1 MKTLPSGLRA
11 ALPVV
16 CTGLFGLAL
25 LSCDSTG
32 GKSGEGPSVAVSPGG
47 DALPADH
54 PPLDSS
60 QLPIRSAKTQRLS
73 VAQLRGT
80 VPAAM
85 GKDADGNDI
94 VWMLY
99 SYPGLEKLADVL
111 GEADYANRTSD
122 NLEISPLYLK
132 FMDAAARDVCGKAID
147 ADLKK
152 SDAKTRVILRYVE
165 KTDTVES
172 NPDGVDKNL
181 RYLKLRMHGVK
192 IADDDPTPLV
202 PLRKLFADATA
213 ATVSADA
220 SVEGWRV
227 VCVGLLTAPEF
238 HLY

>member
-1 MKTLPSGLRA
+1 MKTRTSGLPA
-11 ALPVV
+11 AMKVLAA
-16 CTGLFGLAL
+16 GLFGLAAV
-25 LSCDSTG
+25 SCDSP
-32 GKSGEGPSVAVSPGG
+32 SGPSGLGPSVVVSPGG

-80 VPAAM
+80 LPTAM

-132 FMDAAARDVCGKAID
+132 FMDAAARDVCNKAID
-147 ADLKK
+147 ADLLKT
-152 SDAKTRVILRYVE
+152 DPKTRVILRYVD
-165 KTDTVES
+165 KADTVES
-172 NPDGVDKNL
+172 NAAAIDKNL

-213 ATVSADA
+213 ATVSTDA
-220 SVEGWRV
+220 PVEGWRV

>member
-1 MKTLPSGLRA
+1 MKTRIKGLRA

-16 CTGLFGLAL
+16 CTGLLGLGA
-25 LSCDSTG
+25 LSCNIGGSTG
-32 GKSGEGPSVAVSPGG
+32 DHAKVDVAPGG

-60 QLPIRSAKTQRLS
+60 QLPIRSARTQRLS

-80 VPAAM
+80 LPTAM

-132 FMDAAARDVCGKAID
+132 FMDAAARDVCEKALG

-152 SDAKTRVILRYVE
+152 SDPKTRVLLRHVE
-165 KTDTVES
+165 PTDTLDS
-172 NPDGVDKNL
+172 NPDGVNANL

-192 IADDDPTPLV
+192 IAADDAASLDQI
-202 PLRKLFADATA
+202 RKLFADATA
-213 ATVSADA
+213 ATVS
-220 SVEGWRV
+220 STPPLEGWRT

>member
-1 MKTLPSGLRA
+1 MKTLFSALRA
-11 ALPVV
+11 ALPIL
-16 CTGLFGLAL
+16 CTGVFGLGA
-25 LSCDSTG
+25 LSCDGIG
-32 GKSGEGPSVAVSPGG
+32 GGAGDNAKVDVSHGG

-60 QLPIRSAKTQRLS
+60 QLPIRSARTQRLS

-80 VPAAM
+80 FPAAM
-85 GKDADGNDI
+85 GKDADGQDI

-99 SYPGLEKLADVL
+99 SYPGLEKLSDVL

-132 FMDAAARDVCGKAID
+132 FMDAAARDVCGKALD

-152 SDAKTRVILRYVE
+152 SDPKTRVLLRYVDP
-165 KTDTVES
+165 TDDVDT
-172 NPDGVDKNL
+172 NPDGVNANL

-192 IADDDPTPLV
+192 IAADDTASLDQ
-202 PLRKLFADATA
+202 LRKLFADATA
-213 ATVSADA
+213 ATVSD
-220 SVEGWRV
+220 SPPLEGWRT